1 MNQNNKE
8 TKPKKKFNF
17 WWLLL
22 ICLSIIALIAL
33 ITTIRY
39 YVTLDRS
46 PIRDLNFYNTILKKA
61 NESDSDNSYLYNVLH
76 NPYQNYIKS
85 TFITDDEN
93 FARQNGLIS
102 KLAPWRGSVKYIF
115 RINVSSATASDIL
128 GELRNSYFNAFK
140 FIDPETG
147 NKIEG
152 QFNTVEYPRDSLSS
166 TIIKSIST
174 IWPLILL
181 IITGYLFYT
190 FITKSGSKEFLNN
203 NSLAQRIKTDKKF
216 SDIAGNEEVKEEVME
231 LVDYLK
237 NPKKYASAGARIP
250 KGILLGGPPG
260 TGKTLLAKATAGEA
274 NVPFYFIS
282 ASNFVEMF
290 VGLGA
295 KRVRDMFEEARN
307 NAPAII
313 FIDEL
318 DAVGRSRGAGIGGG
332 NDEREQTLNQL
343 LVEMDGVKENS
354 GILIMAATNRADVLD
369 PALLRPGRFDRV
381 INVSLPD
388 IKEREAILKLHA
400 KGKRIAD
407 NVKFNLVARRTP
419 GFSGAQLE
427 NVINEASLLS
437 VRERTGVIT
446 IEQIDEAIDRV
457 IAGPA
462 RKSRTIS
469 EKENIAV
476 AYHEAGHAVV
486 GIKVKGGNKVQKIT
500 IIPRGHAG
508 GYNLM
513 LPEEEKFNRSKSELI
528 AIITSF
534 MGGRVAEAIIY
545 GKDNVSTGAS
555 DDIAKATKIARKM
568 VTEWGLS
575 SLGPIKYEEDSDQP
589 FLGRDYMKASSFS
602 SQTAQEIDLEVRKI
616 ILEAEKNAHKI
627 ISENREL
634 LELIKDA
641 LILNETIVAEEIEYI
656 DKNMKLPPKLTAEKK
671 ELSKEYP
678 KADFDTLFNEVSG
691 KKIISEDKYKKE
703 LDKKIKDLDKETKKS
718 SKSSSKNIPTKENKE
733 KPKDQ
738 NNKENLD
745 KSNN

>member
-46 PIRDLNFYNTILKKA
+46 PVRDLNFYNTILKKA
-61 NESDSDNSYLYNVLH
+61 NESDSDYSYLYNVLH

-115 RINVSSATASDIL
+115 RINVSSATAPDIL

-147 NKIEG
+147 NRIEG
-152 QFNTVEYPRDSLSS
+152 QLNTVEYPRDSLSS

-181 IITGYLFYT
+181 IIMGYLFYT

-486 GIKVKGGNKVQKIT
+486 GIKIKGGNKVQKIT

-528 AIITSF
+528 AMITSF

-671 ELSKEYP
+671 ELSKDYP

-718 SKSSSKNIPTKENKE
+718 NNKNSSSKENKE

-738 NNKENLD
+738 INKEN
-745 KSNN
+745 

>member
-46 PIRDLNFYNTILKKA
+46 PVRDLNFYNAILKKA

-115 RINVSSATASDIL
+115 RINVSSATAPDIL

-152 QFNTVEYPRDSLSS
+152 QLNTVEYPRDSLSS

-181 IITGYLFYT
+181 IIMGYLFYT

-718 SKSSSKNIPTKENKE
+718 NNKNSLSKENKE
-733 KPKDQ
+733 KPNDQ
-738 NNKENLD
+738 DNKQ
-745 KSNN
+745 K

>member
-46 PIRDLNFYNTILKKA
+46 PVRDLNFYNTILKKA

-115 RINVSSATASDIL
+115 RINVSSATAPDIL

-147 NKIEG
+147 NKLEG
-152 QFNTVEYPRDSLSS
+152 QLNTVEYPRDSLSS

-181 IITGYLFYT
+181 IIMGYLFYT

-237 NPKKYASAGARIP
+237 NPKKYALAGARIP

-718 SKSSSKNIPTKENKE
+718 NNKNNLSKENKE
-733 KPKDQ
+733 KPNDQ
-738 NNKENLD
+738 DNKQ
-745 KSNN
+745 K

>member
-1 MNQNNKE
+1 M
-8 TKPKKKFNF
+8 
-17 WWLLL
+17 
-22 ICLSIIALIAL
+22 
-33 ITTIRY
+33 
-39 YVTLDRS
+39 
-46 PIRDLNFYNTILKKA
+46 
-61 NESDSDNSYLYNVLH
+61 
-76 NPYQNYIKS
+76 
-85 TFITDDEN
+85 
-93 FARQNGLIS
+93 
-102 KLAPWRGSVKYIF
+102 
-115 RINVSSATASDIL
+115 
-128 GELRNSYFNAFK
+128 
-140 FIDPETG
+140 
-147 NKIEG
+147 
-152 QFNTVEYPRDSLSS
+152 
-166 TIIKSIST
+166 
-174 IWPLILL
+174 
-181 IITGYLFYT
+181 
-190 FITKSGSKEFLNN
+190 
-203 NSLAQRIKTDKKF
+203 
-216 SDIAGNEEVKEEVME
+216 
-231 LVDYLK
+231 
-237 NPKKYASAGARIP
+237 
-250 KGILLGGPPG
+250 
-260 TGKTLLAKATAGEA
+260 
-274 NVPFYFIS
+274 
-282 ASNFVEMF
+282 
-290 VGLGA
+290 
-295 KRVRDMFEEARN
+295 
-307 NAPAII
+307 
-313 FIDEL
+313 
-318 DAVGRSRGAGIGGG
+318 
-332 NDEREQTLNQL
+332 
-343 LVEMDGVKENS
+343 
-354 GILIMAATNRADVLD
+354 
-369 PALLRPGRFDRV
+369 
-381 INVSLPD
+381 
-388 IKEREAILKLHA
+388 
-400 KGKRIAD
+400 
-407 NVKFNLVARRTP
+407 
-419 GFSGAQLE
+419 
-427 NVINEASLLS
+427 
-437 VRERTGVIT
+437 IT

-656 DKNMKLPPKLTAEKK
+656 DKNMKLPPKLNEEKN
-671 ELSKEYP
+671 ELSKDYP

-718 SKSSSKNIPTKENKE
+718 NNKNSSSKENKE

-738 NNKENLD
+738 NNKEN
-745 KSNN
+745 

>member
-46 PIRDLNFYNTILKKA
+46 PVRDLNFYNTILKKA

-102 KLAPWRGSVKYIF
+102 KLAPWKGSVKYIF
-115 RINVSSATASDIL
+115 RINVSSATAPDIL

-152 QFNTVEYPRDSLSS
+152 QLNTVEYPRDSLSS

-181 IITGYLFYT
+181 IIMGYLFYT

-486 GIKVKGGNKVQKIT
+486 GIKIKGGNKVQKIT

-528 AIITSF
+528 AMITSF

-656 DKNMKLPPKLTAEKK
+656 DKNMKLPPKLNDEKQ
-671 ELSKEYP
+671 ELSKDYP

-718 SKSSSKNIPTKENKE
+718 NNKNSSSKENKE

-738 NNKENLD
+738 DDKENLD
-745 KSNN
+745 KPNS

>member
-46 PIRDLNFYNTILKKA
+46 PVRDLNFYNTILKKA
-61 NESDSDNSYLYNVLH
+61 SESDSDNSYLLNALH
-76 NPYQNYIKS
+76 NPYQNYIKY

-115 RINVSSATASDIL
+115 RINVSSATAPDIL
-128 GELRNSYFNAFK
+128 RELKNSFNLFK

-152 QFNTVEYPRDSLSS
+152 QLNTVEYPRDSLSS

-181 IITGYLFYT
+181 IIMGYLFYT

-231 LVDYLK
+231 LVDYVK

-671 ELSKEYP
+671 ELSKDYP

-718 SKSSSKNIPTKENKE
+718 NNKNSSSKENKE

-738 NNKENLD
+738 NNKEN
-745 KSNN
+745 

>member
-46 PIRDLNFYNTILKKA
+46 PVRDLNFYNTILKKA

-115 RINVSSATASDIL
+115 RINVSSATAPDIL

-152 QFNTVEYPRDSLSS
+152 QLNTVEYPRDSLSS

-181 IITGYLFYT
+181 IIMGYLFYT

-486 GIKVKGGNKVQKIT
+486 GIKIKGGNKVQKIT

-528 AIITSF
+528 AMITSF

-656 DKNMKLPPKLTAEKK
+656 DKNMKLPPKLNDEKK
-671 ELSKEYP
+671 ELSKDYP

-718 SKSSSKNIPTKENKE
+718 NNKNSSSKENKE
-733 KPKDQ
+733 KPNDQ
-738 NNKENLD
+738 ENKE
-745 KSNN
+745 K